1 MALIFRSIR
10 LFLVRFLTNLLPV
23 IQSLKSFPT
32 FAIIDVIN
40 ISCNPNL
47 AEVFMQKYF
56 NINLST

>member
-1 MALIFRSIR
+1 MSSS
-10 LFLVRFLTNLLPV
+10 P
-23 IQSLKSFPT
+23 SLKSFPT

-47 AEVFMQKYF
+47 TEIFVQKYF